1 LGKNSTT
8 MKVLGI
14 ETATRAGG
22 AALLEDG
29 VLVAE
34 EYNRDD
40 ITHTKRLLP
49 AIDKLLESA
58 GWSPDNIDL
67 VAVSLGPGSFTGL
80 RIGLSVGKGIAVA
93 TKAEIIGVSTL
104 EAFAFI
110 LAKKY
115 KDLPIRPVIDARK
128 EEVYTAPFDHA
139 GRREGP
145 DENIKPEALADKLE
159 GKMVLAGDGALKYE
173 EIFMKSRDMYSIR
186 VPRFH
191 AVRPSPEL
199 DAPRPAAVAQLG
211 LIMHQNGARQAVETL
226 APIYVRG
233 PDAVVNPGQ
242 PKKAPRI

>member
-1 LGKNSTT
+1 

-29 VLVAE
+29 ALVAE
-34 EYNRDD
+34 EYNRND

-145 DENIKPEALADKLE
+145 DENIQPEALAGKLE
-159 GKMVLAGDGALKYE
+159 GKIVLAGDGALKYE
-173 EIFMKSRDMYSIR
+173 EIFAKALGDN
-186 VPRFH
+186 

-199 DAPRPAAVAQLG
+199 DAPRPAGVAQLG
-211 LIMHQNGARQAVETL
+211 FIMHRNGAGQAVETL